1 MLLSEVP
8 NDTWY
13 FEIVPF
19 QGWIPMS
26 YKIFG
31 SIVSVLVAILL
42 SMGYWQIILRR
53 EKKLFMQN
61 KLKKWLLRHNMPIR
75 QRQDF
80 YLICP
85 HDIRTPMNAII
96 GYTQLLENNL
106 DNKNRHWII
115 FRKLKIIKLIFTFFD

>member
-1 MLLSEVP
+1 
-8 NDTWY
+8 
-13 FEIVPF
+13 
-19 QGWIPMS
+19 MS

-53 EKKLFMQN
+53 EKEAVYAKQIEKVATEAQHANQAKTRFLF
-61 KLKKWLLRHNMPIR
+61 NMS
-75 QRQDF
+75 
-80 YLICP
+80 

-106 DNKNRHWII
+106 DNKKTGIGLY
-115 FRKLKIIKLIFTFFD
+115 FET